1 MQMNLSKT
9 IFVKQYDLEYLDI
22 YNVDE
27 PYFWQISIYTYS
39 K

>member
-27 PYFWQISIYTYS
+27 PYF
-39 K
+39 